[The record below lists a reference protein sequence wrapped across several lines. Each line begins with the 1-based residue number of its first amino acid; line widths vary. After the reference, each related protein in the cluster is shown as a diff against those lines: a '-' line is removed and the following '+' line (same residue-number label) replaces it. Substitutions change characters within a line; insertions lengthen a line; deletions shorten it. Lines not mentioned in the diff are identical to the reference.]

1 MELERNKEA
10 VRTRDNYPN
19 LNRSNKWLG
28 IIDYKSLVILLI
40 ILFGVWNILGLFMQN
55 QLYRIYILIITSI
68 PVLGL
73 FYANKSSENISN
85 VIYIVLKYI
94 ISPKCYMYNIE
105 TNRKWL
111 K

>member
-1 MELERNKEA
+1 MEQERNKKS
-10 VRTRDNYPN
+10 TKIRDNYPN

-28 IIDYKSLVILLI
+28 IIDYKLLVILI
-40 ILFGVWNILGLFMQN
+40 AILFVIWNLLGLFLQN
-55 QLYRIYILIITSI
+55 QLYRVYILIIISI
-68 PVLGL
+68 PILGI

-85 VIYIVLKYI
+85 VIYTVIKYI
-94 ISPKCYMYNIE
+94 VSPKRYMYNIE

>member
-1 MELERNKEA
+1 MDQEKNKENIK
-10 VRTRDNYPN
+10 TRDNYPN

-28 IIDYKSLVILLI
+28 IIDYKSLVILLV
-40 ILFGVWNILGLFMQN
+40 ILFVVWNILGLFLQN
-55 QLYRIYILIITSI
+55 QLYRVYILIVISI

-73 FYANKSSENISN
+73 FYANKSSENISS
-85 VIYIVLKYI
+85 VIYTVIKYI

-105 TNRKWL
+105 TNHKWL

>member
-1 MELERNKEA
+1 MSKEQ
-10 VRTRDNYPN
+10 VKDNYPN

-28 IIDYKSLVILLI
+28 IIDYKSLI
-40 ILFGVWNILGLFMQN
+40 ILFVILFLTWSILGLLIQN
-55 QLYRIYILIITSI
+55 QIYRVYLLVIIAI
-68 PVLGL
+68 PFLGL

-85 VIYIVLKYI
+85 VIYIVLKYMF
-94 ISPKCYMYNIE
+94 SPKLYVYNIE